1 MVTADRIPTFNDRR
15 VDEREGAQLIS
26 REYIRAQLST
36 TLADALRKTTS
47 VQVDEE
53 AGNQGSIVSIRGM
66 QGDGVSV
73 RVDGAPQNFN
83 QVRHGGAN
91 MIWTEPDIYKTIA
104 VIPGVA
110 SNIYGNGSIGGVI
123 KLETI
128 DPKDLLQG
136 NANSALNL
144 QARPRDQRRRLCPD
158 DGGGTTV
165 HGRGGGPRSRPHAR
179 QRFLR
184 GRLGQ

>member
-1 MVTADRIPTFNDRR
+1 MKSTIAIAACAFAAPLLAATTNPAESPAEEIVVTADRIPTFNDRR
-15 VDEREGAQLIS
+15 VDESEGAQLIS
-26 REYIRAQLST
+26 REYIRAQLAT
-36 TLADALRKTTS
+36 TLADAMRKTTS

-53 AGNQGSIVSIRGM
+53 AGNQGSIISIRGM

-91 MIWTEPDIYKTIA
+91 MIWAEPDIYKTIT

-136 NANSALNL
+136 K
-144 QARPRDQRRRLCPD
+144 
-158 DGGGTTV
+158 
-165 HGRGGGPRSRPHAR
+165 R
-179 QRFLR
+179 Q
-184 GRLGQ
+184 